1 MKTIM
6 SLQQVENIFAGGF
19 EILWELPKCDRDMK
33 RANAFGKTTPI
44 DLLDTGF
51 HRLLISKSCNT
62 VKQGVS
68 VLIQWNSTQQ
78 WDEQIVST
86 CVSLQT

>member
-51 HRLLISKSCNT
+51 HRLLISKA
-62 VKQGVS
+62 V
-68 VLIQWNSTQQ
+68 IQWNKVCLYSFNG
-78 WDEQIVST
+78 IVHSNEMNK
-86 CVSLQT
+86 L

>member
-33 RANAFGKTTPI
+33 WANAFGKTTPI
-44 DLLDTGF
+44 DLLDTG
-51 HRLLISKSCNT
+51 LS
-62 VKQGVS
+62 
-68 VLIQWNSTQQ
+68 
-78 WDEQIVST
+78 
-86 CVSLQT
+86 QTINI